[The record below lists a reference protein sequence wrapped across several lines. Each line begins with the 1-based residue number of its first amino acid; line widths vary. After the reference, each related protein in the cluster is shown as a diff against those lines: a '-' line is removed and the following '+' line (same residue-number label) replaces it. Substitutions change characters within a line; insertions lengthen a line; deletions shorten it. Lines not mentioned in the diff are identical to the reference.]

1 MVKKVRETTIRA
13 GTVSKSSTNKP
24 LDKEN
29 TKAALFKTFGD
40 ENLRQLMSGYGLT
53 SSDMKVVLDKKRENL
68 YQVACLRLFEMT
80 HKGSIAENVGN
91 HPNAYFNSS
100 L

>member
-1 MVKKVRETTIRA
+1 
-13 GTVSKSSTNKP
+13 
-24 LDKEN
+24 
-29 TKAALFKTFGD
+29 
-40 ENLRQLMSGYGLT
+40 MSGYGLT

-100 L
+100 LQYKKDIEKKNKVVPAAAEA